1 MTTLTQSLGLAED
14 ARLAVIH
21 VDDVGMCHGANKAYL
36 DLFRSGGV
44 TSGSVMVPCPWFME
58 IAQAAANDRT
68 LDLGV
73 HLTLTAEWPLYRWR
87 AISTSS
93 KASGLLDDDGYLPRN
108 CAGLRQR
115 LVPEACEVEMRAQV
129 DRALA
134 AGIEATHI
142 DTHMGSAFIPELFP
156 IYLAIGR
163 DYDLPL
169 LIPRDLDSY
178 LSVLKIGEIDRAACR
193 AAFEQASAAGSPVV
207 ERFRMTPGVASSE
220 VEPAYR
226 KLLTGD
232 GPGLTYVAIHATAPG
247 DIETIVPPVP
257 PRAHWRTDEYTLF
270 GSGRTKQW
278 LKDAGITTIGYRAI
292 RDLHRAH
299 HATSTSTT

>member
-1 MTTLTQSLGLAED
+1 MSTLTKSLGVAED
-14 ARLAVIH
+14 ARLAIIH
-21 VDDVGMCHGANKAYL
+21 VDDVGMCHSANKAYL
-36 DLFRSGGV
+36 ELFRSGGV

-58 IAQAAANDRT
+58 IADAAAADRT

-73 HLTLTAEWPLYRWR
+73 HLTLTSEWPHYRWR

-115 LVPEACEVEMRAQV
+115 LVPEAAEIEMRAQV
-129 DRALA
+129 ERALA
-134 AGIEATHI
+134 AGIDATHI
-142 DTHMGSAFIPELFP
+142 DTHMGSAFIPALFP

-163 DYDLPL
+163 DYNLPV
-169 LIPRDLDSY
+169 LIPHDLDSY
-178 LSVLKIGEIDRAACR
+178 LSVLKIGEIDREACKS
-193 AAFEQASAAGSPVV
+193 AFAQATAAGSPVV
-207 ERFRMTPGVASSE
+207 ERFRMTPGVPSSE

-232 GPGLTYVAIHATAPG
+232 GPGLTYVAIHASAPG

-257 PRAHWRTDEYTLF
+257 PRAHWRTDEYALF
-270 GSGRTKQW
+270 GSDVPKQW
-278 LKDAGITTIGYRAI
+278 MAEAGITTIGYRQV
-292 RDLHRAH
+292 RDVHRKKK
-299 HATSTSTT
+299 ATA